1 MLNNKKIYL
10 SAPHMNGTELDYVTE
25 AFNTNWIAPIGPNVD
40 CFEREVAAY
49 VGVEHSVALSSGT
62 AGIHLALKYMG
73 VGQGDIVFCSSLT
86 FSGSC
91 NPILYEKA
99 TPVFI
104 DSEPRSWNMSPKAL
118 EKAFVWAKQ
127 NGKMPKALI
136 VVNLY
141 GQSADWDSILP
152 LCEKFRVPVIEDSAE
167 SLGARYK
174 GRQTGSFGQFGI
186 FSFNG
191 NKIITTSGGGM
202 VVSNDRDAVEKMRFW
217 ATQSREPEIHY
228 EHREIGYNYRMSN
241 ICASIGLGQMKTL
254 DQRIAAKKAIYYRYK
269 DAFSGLPVELMPVY
283 EAPNHWLTVLT
294 IDKGCKVRPRHVI
307 ESLGKMDIE
316 SRPVWKPMHL
326 QPVFRD
332 YPYFVDIEG
341 ESLSDEL
348 FARGVCLPSGSAM
361 TEKDLDR
368 VIEGVRGCFGV

>member
-1 MLNNKKIYL
+1 M
-10 SAPHMNGTELDYVTE
+10 
-25 AFNTNWIAPIGPNVD
+25 D

-202 VVSNDRDAVEKMRFW
+202 VVSNDRDAIENAFGLP
-217 ATQSREPEIHY
+217 SREREIHY
-228 EHREIGYNYRMSN
+228 EHR
-241 ICASIGLGQMKTL
+241 K
-254 DQRIAAKKAIYYRYK
+254 
-269 DAFSGLPVELMPVY
+269 
-283 EAPNHWLTVLT
+283 
-294 IDKGCKVRPRHVI
+294 
-307 ESLGKMDIE
+307 
-316 SRPVWKPMHL
+316 
-326 QPVFRD
+326 
-332 YPYFVDIEG
+332 
-341 ESLSDEL
+341 
-348 FARGVCLPSGSAM
+348 
-361 TEKDLDR
+361 
-368 VIEGVRGCFGV
+368 

>member
-202 VVSNDRDAVEKMRFW
+202 VVSNDRDAIEKMRFW

-254 DQRIAAKKAIYYRYK
+254 DQRIAARKAIYYRYR

-294 IDKGCKVRPRHVI
+294 IDNGCKVRPRHVI

>member
-104 DSEPRSWNMSPKAL
+104 DSEPRNWNMSPKAL

>member
-1 MLNNKKIYL
+1 
-10 SAPHMNGTELDYVTE
+10 MNGTELEYVKD
-25 AFNTNWIAPIGPNVD
+25 AFSSNWIAPLGPNVD
-40 CFEREVAAY
+40 GFEREIANY

-62 AGIHLALKYMG
+62 AGIHLALKYLG
-73 VGQGDIVFCSSLT
+73 LAQGDTVFCSSLT

-99 TPVFI
+99 IPVFI
-104 DSEPRSWNMSPKAL
+104 DSEPKNWNMSPFAL
-118 EKAFVWAKQ
+118 EKAFISAQKR
-127 NGKMPKALI
+127 GKMPKAVI

-141 GQSADWDSILP
+141 GQSADWNSILP
-152 LCEKFRVPVIEDSAE
+152 LCEKYKIPVIEDSAE
-167 SLGARYK
+167 SLGASYK

-202 VVSNDRDAVEKMRFW
+202 VVSNDGEAIAKMRFW

-241 ICASIGLGQMKTL
+241 ICASIGLGQMETL
-254 DQRIAAKKAIYYRYK
+254 DQRVETKRAIYNKYK
-269 DAFSGLPVELMPVY
+269 DALSDLPVDLMPIF
-283 EAPNHWLTVLT
+283 ESPNYWLTVLT
-294 IDKGCKVRPRHVI
+294 INMGCKVTPKHVI
-307 ESLGKMDIE
+307 QSLEKMNIE
-316 SRPVWKPMHL
+316 SRPIWKPMHL
-326 QPVFRD
+326 QPMFKG
-332 YPYFVDIEG
+332 YQYFTDIEG

-361 TEKDLDR
+361 SENDLDR
-368 VIEGVRGCFGV
+368 VIEGVRSSF

>member
-104 DSEPRSWNMSPKAL
+104 DSEPRNWNMSPKAL

-254 DQRIAAKKAIYYRYK
+254 DQRIAARKAIYYRYK

-307 ESLGKMDIE
+307 ESLGKTDIE

>member
-202 VVSNDRDAVEKMRFW
+202 VVSNDRDAIEKMRFW

-307 ESLGKMDIE
+307 ESLGKTDIE

>member
-202 VVSNDRDAVEKMRFW
+202 VVSNDRDAIEKMRFW

-254 DQRIAAKKAIYYRYK
+254 DQRIAARKAIYYRYK